1 MKLWWLPCVLLIAA
15 PCVAQDVGGR
25 NVSVALFSTHT
36 VKSVVITPL
45 SSNAWRARCATCPH
59 EAFAH
64 PLIVAGSMDVFAG
77 GSLRVTEE
85 TSRSSRSAGGLWHVR
100 TNAANRDVDV
110 VLTLPSERYVAA
122 VLNAEASPNEP
133 QQSLQALAIVVR
145 TYALK
150 GKHYTAQPGHLAA
163 DLCDST
169 ACQAML
175 LQPSSQAIDDATQR
189 TAGETLWFG
198 AHRADVFFSQSCGGL
213 TEDAGSVWPAL
224 CGTPYLQSHTD
235 PYCLRRGRDAWNAQ
249 VPLQALAAIAKAEGW
264 HLPADIVAARVT
276 QQSSSHRALRIQ
288 FSGRNDETALI
299 SASALRFGI
308 GRALGWN
315 QVRSDAYELGVRN
328 GALVFDG
335 RGHGHGVGLCQS
347 GAEEMAAE
355 GKSTQEILS
364 FYFPGTAI
372 RITPLD
378 DGWLQLQAG
387 SLTIRTTSPTS
398 KARQAEL
405 EDLWTEA
412 QKRFPPHHALTAT
425 LIFAPTSELFRQLTN
440 LPGWMLAET
449 QGNVVVLQPEA
460 VLRAKQR
467 SETATLL
474 HEMLHVAVEA
484 DCSAK
489 TPLWLREGLVE
500 VLAGDSTGSPASMS
514 SQAMEAELLHPSSL
528 QANEQVHHAAGAKVK
543 GLIARYGVSVVR
555 GWLASGPPAG
565 VA

>member
-1 MKLWWLPCVLLIAA
+1 MKLWRLYCALLIAA
-15 PCVAQDVGGR
+15 SCVAQDDGGR

-45 SSNAWRARCATCPH
+45 DANAWRAHCATCPH

-85 TSRSSRSAGGLWHVR
+85 TSHSSRSATGLWHFR
-100 TNAANRDVDV
+100 ANAAGSAVDV

-133 QQSLQALAIVVR
+133 PQSLQALAIVVR
-145 TYALK
+145 TYALN

-175 LQPSSQAIDDATQR
+175 LQPSSQIIDDAAQQ

-198 AHRADVFFSQSCGGL
+198 ARRADVFFSQSCGGL
-213 TEDAGSVWPAL
+213 TEDADSIWPAL
-224 CGTPYLQSHTD
+224 RSRPYLQSHTD
-235 PYCLRRGRDAWNAQ
+235 PYCLRRSRDAWNAQ

-276 QQSSSHRALRIQ
+276 QQSSSHRALRIE
-288 FSGRNDETALI
+288 FSGRNGETALV

-335 RGHGHGVGLCQS
+335 RGHGHGVGLCQT

-355 GKSTQEILS
+355 GKSTREILA

-378 DGWLQLQAG
+378 DGWHEVHAD
-387 SLTIRTTSPTS
+387 SLTIRAAKQPS
-398 KARQAEL
+398 AAQQAKL
-405 EDLWTEA
+405 EDFWTEA

-425 LIFAPTSELFRQLTN
+425 LIFAPTSELFRQLTSQ
-440 LPGWMLAET
+440 PGWMLAET
-449 QGNVVVLQPEA
+449 QGNVVILQPEV

-467 SETATLL
+467 NETATLL

-484 DCSAK
+484 ECSAK

-500 VLAGDSTGSPASMS
+500 VLSGDSTGAPASMS

-528 QANEQVHHAAGAKVK
+528 QANERAHHAAGAKVK